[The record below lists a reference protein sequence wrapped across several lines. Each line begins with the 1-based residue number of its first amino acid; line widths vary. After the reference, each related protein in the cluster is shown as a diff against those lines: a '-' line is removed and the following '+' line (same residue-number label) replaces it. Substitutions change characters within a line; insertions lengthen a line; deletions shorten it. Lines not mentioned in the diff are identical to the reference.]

1 MAGPARIRS
10 TRLLVVTFVVLSL
23 LVITVDYRSG
33 EQGPLAAGSR
43 ALIAFLAPFQSAV
56 SSVVDPV
63 GDFFSTLVRLPEIRR
78 ENDELRDRVA
88 ELQQKV
94 STATADQKRLA
105 MLESLLDVQAQLG
118 PDTASVAGQVIA
130 NGVSNFEWTVQIDVG
145 SSAGVAVG
153 MPVVS
158 SAGLVGRIVRVA
170 PNAAT
175 VQLIL
180 DPDSAVAGRLGVS
193 GTTGIVTGQGDEELR
208 MGLVDTTATVTA
220 QDAVVTA
227 GYEIPGAGTGAYPP
241 GILIGQVSR
250 VLPDP
255 GALETYITVRPA
267 VDFSTLDLV
276 LVILGA
282 RG

>member
-10 TRLLVVTFVVLSL
+10 TRVLVVTLVALSL

-43 ALIAFLAPFQSAV
+43 GLIALLAPFQSAV

-63 GDFFSTLVRLPEIRR
+63 GDFFSTLIRLPEIRA

-94 STATADQKRLA
+94 STATSDLKKLA
-105 MLESLLDVQAQLG
+105 MLESLLGVQAQLG
-118 PDTASVAGQVIA
+118 PNTASVAAQVIA
-130 NGVSNFEWTVQIDVG
+130 NGVSNFEWTVQIDAG
-145 SSAGVAVG
+145 SNAGIEVG

-170 PNAAT
+170 ADAAT

-180 DPDSAVAGRLGVS
+180 DPDAAVAGRLGVS
-193 GTTGIVTGQGDEELR
+193 GTTGIVTGGGDEELR
-208 MGLVDTTATVTA
+208 MGLVDTTSTVTA

-227 GYEIPGAGTGAYPP
+227 GYEIPGAGTGAFPP

-250 VLPDP
+250 VLPDA
-255 GALETYITVRPA
+255 GALETFITVRPA

-276 LVILGA
+276 LVILGT
-282 RG
+282 RS